1 MLVSLHQGE
10 FHHTLADTQSVALV
24 LFTSPECGSCRQ
36 IKKLLPSLV
45 ETHSDWQIFE
55 VDAQQEMGLTQ
66 EFEVFHLPTLFLYHA
81 GAFHCELR
89 AQATL
94 TDIQDKVAEA
104 LQQPAQEA
112 P

>member
-1 MLVSLHQGE
+1 
-10 FHHTLADTQSVALV
+10 LV

-36 IKKLLPSLV
+36 IKQLLPKLL
-45 ETHSDWQIFE
+45 ETNPDWQLYE

-66 EFEVFHLPTLFLYHA
+66 EFEVFHLPTLFLYNA
-81 GAFHCELR
+81 VSFHCEFR